1 MQSVQ
6 QLAYTLSQA
15 EAGWTWRVFDENGD
29 TVASGADSDRQA
41 AQAAVNA
48 RLLDSAE

>member
-6 QLAYTLSQA
+6 QLAYSLSQA
-15 EAGWTWRVFDENGD
+15 EAGWTWHVYDENGD

-41 AQAAVNA
+41 AQDAVNA
-48 RLLDSAE
+48 TLHAAE